1 MVAKAVKEV
10 IDSLQTMEGGGFP
23 VRRPFPVRNLSHVD
37 PFLLLDEMGPVDWKP
52 GEAIGAPD
60 HPHRGFEAVT
70 YLLAGQIIHED
81 SSGHKGKL
89 GPGDVQWMTAGGGV
103 IHSEMPDPRFKE
115 TGGLMHGFQIWVNLP
130 SRDKMMK
137 PRYQEV
143 PSSTIPEGES
153 SDGKATVRVIAGRSK
168 LGPSA
173 VIDTRTPIIYLHYII
188 QAGGRVVE
196 AIPRDYD
203 SLVYVFKGEATIG
216 TDSKVVTE
224 GQMAIL
230 GDGETIQINVL
241 DNVSKPTELLLLGGV
256 PLKEPV
262 ARYGPFVM
270 NTEEEI
276 QRAVQDYQNGR
287 LASTLD

>member
-1 MVAKAVKEV
+1 LKDKAVKEV

-23 VRRPFPVRNLSHVD
+23 VRRPFPVRNLSQVD
-37 PFLLLDEMGPVDWKP
+37 PFLLLDEMGPVVWKP

-81 SSGHKGKL
+81 SSGHKGQL
-89 GPGDVQWMTAGGGV
+89 GPGDVQWMTAGAGV
-103 IHSEMPDPRFKE
+103 IHSEMPDPHFQE

-153 SDGKATVRVIAGRSK
+153 GDGKATVRVIAGRSK

-173 VIDTRTPIIYLHYII
+173 VIDTRTPIMYLHYII
-188 QAGGRVVE
+188 QAGGQVVE
-196 AIPRDYD
+196 AIPRDYT
-203 SLVYVFKGEATIG
+203 SLVYVFKGEATVG
-216 TDSKVVTE
+216 TDSKVVSE

-230 GDGETIQINVL
+230 GEGERLQINVV
-241 DNVSKPTELLLLGGV
+241 DDASKPAEMLLLGGV
-256 PLKEPV
+256 PLREPV

-276 QRAVQDYQNGR
+276 QQAVHDYQKGV
-287 LASTLD
+287 LTSSHQ